1 MARSFERLNMIDQSR
16 IMTFLAAKD
25 HERARDFYER
35 TLGLKLLSDDLFA
48 MVFDADGIML
58 RVQKVKDFTP
68 QPFTVLGW
76 QVNDIAASIDRLSE
90 KGVVFARYAWME
102 QDERGIW
109 TTPDGAKVAWFN
121 DPDGNVLSLTQFL
134 SAC

>member
-1 MARSFERLNMIDQSR
+1 
-16 IMTFLAAKD
+16 MTFLAAKD
-25 HERARDFYER
+25 HERARDFYEK

-48 MVFDADGIML
+48 MVFDADGTML

-68 QPFTVLGW
+68 QPFTALGW
-76 QVNDIAASIDRLSE
+76 QVNDIASSIDRLSE

-109 TTPDGAKVAWFN
+109 TTPDGTKVAWFN

-134 SAC
+134 TAG